1 MLNQNHY
8 DMQRISKTIL
18 AALLVLGMASSCRK
32 DENGSLTT
40 PPYGLGGDTWTKT
53 NVDKWIYDSLTVP
66 FNIAV
71 KYRWDAWE
79 LELDKTLVPPD
90 TAKVIPS
97 LAGVKNVCFLPYIQQ
112 TGSTDLLRKYAPKNF
127 VLVGSPQYNYN
138 GSITLGQAEGG
149 TKITLYLINYFSR
162 LKKDSASFKQMIHTI
177 HHEFG
182 HILHQ
187 NVLYSPN
194 YRSITGGYT
203 ATWFNVTDA
212 SARTQGFIT
221 AYAMASPDEDF
232 VEMISSML
240 AGGPNGPTGYDNYD
254 KLLTQAGSTTS
265 TAYLNIKAKEAVVVD
280 YFAKIWGIDFYELQT
295 KCRAALAGY
304 LQ

>member
-1 MLNQNHY
+1 MNKLFK
-8 DMQRISKTIL
+8 ISMVVL
-18 AALLVLGMASSCRK
+18 AALTLATSCRK

-40 PPYGLGGDTWTKT
+40 TPNGLGGDTWNKT
-53 NVDKWIYDSLTVP
+53 NVDQFIYDSLTKP

-90 TAKVIPS
+90 TSKVIPT
-97 LAGVKNVCFLPYIQQ
+97 LKGLIAVAFNPYIQH
-112 TGSTDLLRKYAPKNF
+112 TGNSELLRKYAPKNF
-127 VLVGSPQYNYN
+127 VLLGSPQYNYN
-138 GSITLGQAEGG
+138 GTITLGQAEGG

-177 HHEFG
+177 HHELA

-187 NVLYSPN
+187 NVMFSIN
-194 YRSITGGYT
+194 YKTITGGYT
-203 ATWFNVTDA
+203 ATWFNVSDA
-212 SARTQGFIT
+212 NARAQGFIT
-221 AYAMASPDEDF
+221 AYAMAAPEEDF
-232 VEMISSML
+232 VEMVSTML
-240 AGGPNGPTGYDNYD
+240 IGGPNGPTGYDNYE
-254 KLLTQAGSTTS
+254 KLLGQAGAVTS
-265 TAYLNIKAKEAVVVD
+265 AAYLNIKAKEAMVVD
-280 YFAKIWGIDFYELQT
+280 YFAKTWKIDLYDLQT

>member
-1 MLNQNHY
+1 MKQMNKLL
-8 DMQRISKTIL
+8 L
-18 AALLVLGMASSCRK
+18 AAFLILLITASCRK
-32 DENGSLTT
+32 DNNGSLST
-40 PPYGLGGDTWTKT
+40 PPYGLGGDTWAQ
-53 NVDKWIYDSLTVP
+53 NNIDKWIYDSLTVP

-79 LELDKTLVPPD
+79 LQLDKTLVPPD
-90 TAKVIPS
+90 TSKVIPS
-97 LAGVKNVCFLPYIQQ
+97 LQGLKTVCFQPYIDQ
-112 TGSTDLLRKYAPKNF
+112 TGSTALLRKYAPKNF

-187 NVLYSPN
+187 NVLFSPT
-194 YRSITGGYT
+194 YKTITGNYT
-203 ATWFNVTDA
+203 ATWFNVSDA

-221 AYAMASPDEDF
+221 AYAMAAPEEDF
-232 VEMISSML
+232 VEMIGTML
-240 AGGPNGPTGYDNYD
+240 SGGPGGTTGYDNYE

-265 TAYLNIKAKEAVVVD
+265 AGYLAIKAKEAIVVD
-280 YFAKIWGIDFYELQT
+280 YFAKTWNIDFYALQT

>member
-1 MLNQNHY
+1 MNQY
-8 DMQRISKTIL
+8 ARIIIGSLVVL
-18 AALLVLGMASSCRK
+18 ATFSSCRK

-40 PPYGLGGDTWTKT
+40 PPYGLGGDKWPK
-53 NVDKWIYDSLTVP
+53 NNIDQWIYDSLTKP

-79 LELDKTLVPPD
+79 LQLDKTLVPPD

-97 LAGVKNVCFLPYIQQ
+97 LDGLNKVAFLPYIQQ
-112 TGSTDLLRKYAPKNF
+112 TGSSALLRRYAPKNF

-177 HHEFG
+177 HHELG

-187 NVLYSPN
+187 NVLYSAN

-203 ATWFNVTDA
+203 ATWFNISDA
-212 SARTQGFIT
+212 SARSQGFIT
-221 AYAMASPDEDF
+221 AYAMAAPDEDF
-232 VEMISSML
+232 VEMISTML
-240 AGGPNGPTGYDNYD
+240 AGGPNGPTGFDNYEQ
-254 KLLTQAGSTTS
+254 LLTQAGGPTS
-265 TAYLNIKAKEAVVVD
+265 TAYLNIKAKEAMVVD
-280 YFAKIWGIDFYELQT
+280 YFDKVWKIDFYALQA
-295 KCRAALAGY
+295 KCREALAGY

>member
-1 MLNQNHY
+1 MNQLFK
-8 DMQRISKTIL
+8 ISIAVATVL
-18 AALLVLGMASSCRK
+18 TLVSSCRK
-32 DENGSLTT
+32 DVNGSLDT
-40 PPYGLGGDTWTKT
+40 PPYGLGGDTWEKT

-79 LELDKTLVPPD
+79 LALDKTLVPPD

-97 LAGVKNVCFLPYIQQ
+97 LQGLLAVAFTPYIQH
-112 TGSTDLLRKYAPKNF
+112 TGSRDLLRQYAPKNF
-127 VLVGSPQYNYN
+127 VLVGSPQYDYN
-138 GSITLGQAEGG
+138 GTITLGQAEGG

-177 HHEFG
+177 HHELG

-187 NVLYSPN
+187 NVMFSTN
-194 YRSITGGYT
+194 YKIITGGYT
-203 ATWFNVTDA
+203 ATWFNVSDA

-221 AYAMASPDEDF
+221 AYAMAAPEEDF

-240 AGGPNGPTGYDNYD
+240 VGGPNGPTGYDNYE
-254 KLLTQAGSTTS
+254 KLLTQAGATTS
-265 TAYLNIKAKEAVVVD
+265 TPYLNIKAKEAIVVD
-280 YFAKIWGIDFYELQT
+280 YFAKTWHVDFYDLQA

>member
-1 MLNQNHY
+1 MNQLFK
-8 DMQRISKTIL
+8 ISL
-18 AALLVLGMASSCRK
+18 AVMLVLSLATSCRK
-32 DENGSLTT
+32 DENGSLST
-40 PPYGLGGDTWTKT
+40 PPYGLGGDTWTK
-53 NVDKWIYDSLTVP
+53 NNIDKWIYDSLTTP
-66 FNIAV
+66 FNIAA

-97 LAGVKNVCFLPYIQQ
+97 LQGLKAVGFAPYIQQ
-112 TGSTDLLRKYAPKNF
+112 TGSTDLLRRYAPKNF

-177 HHEFG
+177 HHELG

-187 NVLYSPN
+187 NVLFSPT

-203 ATWFNVTDA
+203 ATWFNVSDA

-221 AYAMASPDEDF
+221 AYAMAAPEEDF
-232 VEMISSML
+232 VEMISTML
-240 AGGPNGPTGYDNYD
+240 VGGPNGPTGYDNYE
-254 KLLTQAGSTTS
+254 KLLTQAGTTTS
-265 TAYLNIKAKEAVVVD
+265 TPYLNIKAKEAIVVD
-280 YFAKIWGIDFYELQT
+280 YFAKTWKIDFYGLQA
-295 KCRAALAGY
+295 KCRAALAGF

>member
-1 MLNQNHY
+1 MNQLFK
-8 DMQRISKTIL
+8 ISL
-18 AALLVLGMASSCRK
+18 AALAVIILGASCRK
-32 DENGSLTT
+32 DENGSLSTA
-40 PPYGLGGDTWTKT
+40 PLGLGGDSWPA
-53 NVDKWIYDSLTVP
+53 NNIDKWIYDSLTTP

-71 KYRWDAWE
+71 KYRWDSWE

-90 TAKVIPS
+90 TSKVIPS
-97 LAGVKNVCFLPYIQQ
+97 LLGLKQVAFAPYIQQ
-112 TGSTDLLRKYAPKNF
+112 TGNSDLLRRYLPKSF

-177 HHEFG
+177 HHELG

-187 NVLYSPN
+187 NVLFSPN
-194 YRSITGGYT
+194 YKTITGNYT

-212 SARTQGFIT
+212 SARTQGFIS
-221 AYAMASPDEDF
+221 AYAMAAPEEDF
-232 VEMISSML
+232 VEMISSIL
-240 AGGPNGPTGYDNYD
+240 VGGPNGPAGYDNYER
-254 KLLTQAGSTTS
+254 LLTQAGSTTS
-265 TAYLNIKAKEAVVVD
+265 IGYLSIKAKEAMVVD
-280 YFAKIWGIDFYELQT
+280 YFDKTWKIDLYGLQA

>member
-1 MLNQNHY
+1 
-8 DMQRISKTIL
+8 
-18 AALLVLGMASSCRK
+18 
-32 DENGSLTT
+32 
-40 PPYGLGGDTWTKT
+40 
-53 NVDKWIYDSLTVP
+53 
-66 FNIAV
+66 
-71 KYRWDAWE
+71 
-79 LELDKTLVPPD
+79 
-90 TAKVIPS
+90 
-97 LAGVKNVCFLPYIQQ
+97 VCFLPYIQQ

-203 ATWFNVTDA
+203 ATWFNITDA

-254 KLLTQAGSTTS
+254 KLLTQAGTTTS
-265 TAYLNIKAKEAVVVD
+265 AAYLNIKAKEAVVVD
-280 YFAKIWGIDFYELQT
+280 YFAKIWGIDFYALQA

>member
-1 MLNQNHY
+1 MKQLFK
-8 DMQRISKTIL
+8 ISIAIVMVLT
-18 AALLVLGMASSCRK
+18 LVSSCRK
-32 DENGSLTT
+32 DENGSLDT
-40 PPYGLGGDTWTKT
+40 PPLGLGGDTWEK
-53 NVDKWIYDSLTVP
+53 NNLDKWIYDSLTTP

-97 LAGVKNVCFLPYIQQ
+97 LQGLLAVAFTPYIQQ
-112 TGSTDLLRKYAPKNF
+112 TGNRELLRRYAPKNF

-162 LKKDSASFKQMIHTI
+162 LKKDSASFKQMVHTI
-177 HHEFG
+177 HHELG

-187 NVLYSPN
+187 NVSFSTN
-194 YRSITGGYT
+194 YKNITPGLYT
-203 ATWFNVTDA
+203 ATWFNISDA

-221 AYAMASPDEDF
+221 AYAMAAPEEDF

-240 AGGPNGPTGYDNYD
+240 VGGPNGPTGYDNYE
-254 KLLTQAGSTTS
+254 KLLTQAGAATS
-265 TAYLNIKAKEAVVVD
+265 TPYLNIKAKEAIVVD
-280 YFAKIWGIDFYELQT
+280 YFAKTWNIDFYGLQA
-295 KCRAALAGY
+295 KCRAALGGY

>member
-1 MLNQNHY
+1 MNQLFK
-8 DMQRISKTIL
+8 ISMAVITVL
-18 AALLVLGMASSCRK
+18 TLVSSCRK
-32 DENGSLTT
+32 DENGSLDT
-40 PPYGLGGDTWTKT
+40 PPYGLGGDTWGKT

-79 LELDKTLVPPD
+79 LALDKTLVPPD

-97 LAGVKNVCFLPYIQQ
+97 LQGLLAVAFTPYIQQ
-112 TGSTDLLRKYAPKNF
+112 TGSRDLLRQYAPKNF
-127 VLVGSPQYNYN
+127 VLVGSPQYDYN
-138 GSITLGQAEGG
+138 GTITLGQAEGG

-177 HHEFG
+177 HHELG

-187 NVLYSPN
+187 NVMFSTN
-194 YRSITGGYT
+194 YKTITGGYT
-203 ATWFNVTDA
+203 ATWFNVSDA

-221 AYAMASPDEDF
+221 AYAMAAPEEDF

-240 AGGPNGPTGYDNYD
+240 VGGPNGPTGYDNYD
-254 KLLTQAGSTTS
+254 KLLSQAGATTS
-265 TAYLNIKAKEAVVVD
+265 TPYLNIKAKEAIVVD
-280 YFAKIWGIDFYELQT
+280 YFAKTWHVDFYDLQA

>member
-1 MLNQNHY
+1 MNQLFK
-8 DMQRISKTIL
+8 ISMAVVTVMIL
-18 AALLVLGMASSCRK
+18 VSSCRK
-32 DENGSLTT
+32 DENGSLET
-40 PPYGLGGDTWTKT
+40 PPYGLGGDTWQKT
-53 NVDKWIYDSLTVP
+53 NVDKWIYDSLTTP

-79 LELDKTLVPPD
+79 LALDKTLVPPD
-90 TAKVIPS
+90 TTKVIPS
-97 LAGVKNVCFLPYIQQ
+97 LQGLLAVAFTPYIQQ
-112 TGSTDLLRKYAPKNF
+112 TGSRDLLRQYAPKNF
-127 VLVGSPQYNYN
+127 VLVGSPQYDYN
-138 GSITLGQAEGG
+138 GTITLGQAEGG

-177 HHEFG
+177 HHELG

-187 NVLYSPN
+187 NVMFSTN
-194 YRSITGGYT
+194 YKTITGGYT
-203 ATWFNVTDA
+203 ATWFNVSDA

-221 AYAMASPDEDF
+221 AYAMAAPEEDF

-240 AGGPNGPTGYDNYD
+240 VGGPNGPTGYDNYE
-254 KLLTQAGSTTS
+254 KLLGQAGSATS
-265 TAYLNIKAKEAVVVD
+265 APYLNIKAKEAIVVD
-280 YFAKIWGIDFYELQT
+280 YFAKTWHVDFYGLQA

>member
-1 MLNQNHY
+1 MNQLFK
-8 DMQRISKTIL
+8 ICLVVLT
-18 AALLVLGMASSCRK
+18 ALTVAVSCRK

-40 PPYGLGGDTWTKT
+40 TPNGLGGDTWNKT
-53 NVDKWIYDSLTVP
+53 NVDQFIYDSLTKP

-90 TAKVIPS
+90 TSKVIPT
-97 LAGVKNVCFLPYIQQ
+97 LKGLIAVAFNPYIQH
-112 TGSTDLLRKYAPKNF
+112 TGNSELLRKYAPKNF

-138 GSITLGQAEGG
+138 GTITLGQAEGG
-149 TKITLYLINYFSR
+149 TKITLYLINSFSR

-177 HHEFG
+177 HHELS

-187 NVLYSPN
+187 NVAIPISYKT
-194 YRSITGGYT
+194 ITGNYT
-203 ATWFNVTDA
+203 ATWFNVSDLN
-212 SARTQGFIT
+212 ARLQGFIT
-221 AYAMASPDEDF
+221 AYAMAAPEEDF
-232 VEMISSML
+232 VEMVASIL
-240 AGGPNGPTGYDNYD
+240 VGGPNGPTGYDNYE
-254 KLLTQAGSTTS
+254 KLLTQAGAVTT
-265 TAYLNIKAKEAVVVD
+265 AGYLNIKAKEAMVVD
-280 YFAKIWGIDFYELQT
+280 YFAKTWKIDLYDLQT

>member
-1 MLNQNHY
+1 MNQLFK
-8 DMQRISKTIL
+8 ISMAVIAVLTL
-18 AALLVLGMASSCRK
+18 ATACRK
-32 DENGSLTT
+32 DENGSLST
-40 PPYGLGGDTWTKT
+40 PPYGLGGDSWK
-53 NVDKWIYDSLTVP
+53 NNNIDKWIYDSLTVP

-79 LELDKTLVPPD
+79 LELDKTLVPSD
-90 TAKVIPS
+90 TSKVIPS
-97 LAGVKNVCFLPYIQQ
+97 LQGLKAVGFMPYIQQ
-112 TGSTDLLRKYAPKNF
+112 TGSTELLRRYAPKNF

-177 HHEFG
+177 HHELG

-187 NVLYSPN
+187 NVLFSPN
-194 YRSITGGYT
+194 YRTITGGYT
-203 ATWFNVTDA
+203 ATWFNVSDA

-221 AYAMASPDEDF
+221 AYAMAAPEEDF
-232 VEMISSML
+232 VEMISTML
-240 AGGPNGPTGYDNYD
+240 IGGPNGPTGYDNYE
-254 KLLTQAGSTTS
+254 KLLAQAGAATS
-265 TAYLNIKAKEAVVVD
+265 TPYLNIKAKEAIVVD
-280 YFAKIWGIDFYELQT
+280 YFAKTWKIDFYGLQA
-295 KCRAALAGY
+295 KCQAALADF